1 MRQQSHGAD
10 IDTTVPAVVLRSQR
24 AGFPQH
30 GVLGVVRTLGRLGV
44 HVVLA
49 SPTAGGI
56 AGSSRY
62 VAGWES
68 WEPHDADDPGA
79 LVGLRRVGETHEGAI
94 LLPTDDLSA
103 VLVDAH
109 AEALRDV
116 FRLPSIAAGVLP
128 GLVDKLSLAER
139 CEHAGGRAPATAA
152 VSDLDEAEAFV
163 ARVAM
168 PVVVKADLATLVAGV
183 GRSVTIATSREEV
196 FDAVRA
202 ADGRR
207 ILLQEHIP
215 GDPRRV
221 NWMFDGY
228 LDAGS
233 VCRFG
238 ATGRKTGQYPAY
250 SGMATSAVSERNDEV
265 ARVALALLQDVG
277 YVGPVDV
284 DLRHD
289 ERDGR
294 YKIVDVNPRVGGTF
308 RLFVA
313 PNGMDVVRAAYL
325 DLTGQGVPA
334 SSVPDGRS
342 WLVETHVAASGVA
355 YRRDGWIT
363 AGAWIRSL
371 AGVDEGAL
379 FSLDDPRPML
389 GATGH
394 AAARAIGRLGR
405 PTRG

>member
-1 MRQQSHGAD
+1 
-10 IDTTVPAVVLRSQR
+10 
-24 AGFPQH
+24 
-30 GVLGVVRTLGRLGV
+30 
-44 HVVLA
+44 
-49 SPTAGGI
+49 
-56 AGSSRY
+56 
-62 VAGWES
+62 
-68 WEPHDADDPGA
+68 
-79 LVGLRRVGETHEGAI
+79 
-94 LLPTDDLSA
+94 
-103 VLVDAH
+103 
-109 AEALRDV
+109 
-116 FRLPSIAAGVLP
+116 
-128 GLVDKLSLAER
+128 
-139 CEHAGGRAPATAA
+139 
-152 VSDLDEAEAFV
+152 
-163 ARVAM
+163 
-168 PVVVKADLATLVAGV
+168 
-183 GRSVTIATSREEV
+183 
-196 FDAVRA
+196 
-202 ADGRR
+202 
-207 ILLQEHIP
+207 
-215 GDPRRV
+215 
-221 NWMFDGY
+221 
-228 LDAGS
+228 
-233 VCRFG
+233 
-238 ATGRKTGQYPAY
+238 
-250 SGMATSAVSERNDEV
+250 
-265 ARVALALLQDVG
+265 
-277 YVGPVDV
+277 VGPVDV